1 MAKSVKAAELSKKAG
16 QGLVK
21 TGTFIKANWMPL
33 LYVGGAVLAIVA
45 VKKVLDIFD
54 FDGLKEAQ
62 EEAQENQAGGKNFT
76 MMGTPNDE
84 SSPTISKGQA
94 NTIAQ
99 NQYNAMYDVG
109 TDEIALVNSLKPLN
123 GADLRLVYFEY
134 ASPVYSVFGTLPFFG
149 APLDLF
155 GWYNKELGS
164 NSGTIKELR
173 SIWMKSGLPI
183 TF

>member
-1 MAKSVKAAELSKKAG
+1 MANSEKAAELSKKAG

-21 TGTFIKANWMPL
+21 TGTFIKGNWKPL
-33 LYVGGAVLAIVA
+33 LYLGGAVLAIVA
-45 VKKVLDIFD
+45 ARKVLKIFD
-54 FDGLKEAQ
+54 FDGFEEAQ
-62 EEAQENQAGGKNFT
+62 EEAKKIQAGGKNFT
-76 MMGTPNDE
+76 MAGTPNDS

-99 NQYNAMYDVG
+99 NQFNAMYDLG
-109 TDEIALVNSLKPLN
+109 TDETALVNSLKPLN
-123 GADLRLVYFEY
+123 GADLRLVYNEY
-134 ASPVYSVFGTLPFFG
+134 ASPKYSAFGTFPYLG

-164 NSGTIKELR
+164 NSDTIKELR
-173 SIWMKSGLPI
+173 SIWLKSGLPI

>member
-1 MAKSVKAAELSKKAG
+1 MANSEKVAELSKKAG

-21 TGTFIKANWMPL
+21 TGNFIKGNWMPL
-33 LYVGGAVLAIVA
+33 LYLGGAVLAIVA
-45 VKKVLDIFD
+45 VRKVLGIFNL
-54 FDGLKEAQ
+54 DGLREAQ
-62 EEAQENQAGGKNFT
+62 EEAQKNQAGGK
-76 MMGTPNDE
+76 
-84 SSPTISKGQA
+84 

-99 NQYNAMYDVG
+99 NQYNAMYDLG
-109 TDEIALVNSLKPLN
+109 TDETALVNSLKPLN
-123 GADLRLVYFEY
+123 GADLRLVYNEY
-134 ASPVYSVFGTLPFFG
+134 GSPLYSAFGTLPYLG

>member
-1 MAKSVKAAELSKKAG
+1 MANSEKVAELSKKAG

-21 TGTFIKANWMPL
+21 TGNFIKGNWMPL
-33 LYVGGAVLAIVA
+33 LYLGGAVLAIVA
-45 VKKVLDIFD
+45 VRKVLGIFNL
-54 FDGLKEAQ
+54 DGLREAQ
-62 EEAQENQAGGKNFT
+62 EEAKKNQAGGKNFT
-76 MMGTPNDE
+76 MSGTPNDA

-99 NQYNAMYDVG
+99 NQYNAMYDLG
-109 TDEIALVNSLKPLN
+109 TDETALVNSLKPLN
-123 GADLRLVYFEY
+123 GADLRLVYNEY
-134 ASPVYSVFGTLPFFG
+134 GSPLYSAFGTLPYLG

>member
-45 VKKVLDIFD
+45 VRKVLGIFD
-54 FDGLKEAQ
+54 LDGLREAQ

-76 MMGTPNDE
+76 MEGTPQDG
-84 SSPTISKGQA
+84 SSATISKGQA

-99 NQYNAMYDVG
+99 NQYNAMYDLG
-109 TDEIALVNSLKPLN
+109 TDETALVNSIKTLN
-123 GADLRLVYFEY
+123 GANLRLVYNEY
-134 ASPVYSVFGTLPFFG
+134 GSPLYSAFGTLPYFG

-155 GWYNKELGS
+155 GWYNKELS
-164 NSGTIKELR
+164 RNSGTIKELR